1 MVDHYRRRDDGGALA
16 ILDSANMTSYPQAV
30 LTRAAI
36 YAQLGRLQER
46 AVWRDVETRFPEFA
60 ARFDEGLTSGSR
72 MWRSISAKAF

>member
-1 MVDHYRRRDDGGALA
+1 
-16 ILDSANMTSYPQAV
+16 MTSYPQAV

-36 YAQLGRLQER
+36 YAQRGRLQEAR

-72 MWRSISAKAF
+72 PMWRSISAKAF